1 MNLQAPLAAAASRR
15 FSVHKL
21 AMAVALASAVAQPLA
36 MAESGDTVY
45 EEIIV
50 TGQKI
55 ARSLQDTPSSVAV
68 ATELLIE
75 QNNIES
81 FSDFLIETANTHSD
95 ASGGFSIRG
104 IDGFN
109 VSGGG
114 NSYLASVYVDGASL
128 PQRMVYS
135 GFSSWDVS
143 QIEILRGP
151 QSTLQGRNSLAGSV
165 IMTTQAP
172 SQEWEGKF
180 RLLGGENGQR
190 EIAVA
195 VGGGLVEDQL
205 SFRFS
210 GEKTETDG
218 FITNITRNEASD
230 RRENELYRLKFLLEP
245 NALPEFSAQLSLT
258 HSEVERGVISSDV
271 PGAINGFRKR
281 VTTNNDPQ
289 LIEDEID
296 LFNLEMKFELN
307 ENWDLT
313 TVSSY
318 SKVNSGWENYDND
331 NGPDDDGTRGFN
343 VNVDS
348 FSQELR
354 FVFDYDKINGV
365 IGAYYFDQKYDD
377 KITGQTSISLASAG
391 LTASFLQAAYNLDAG
406 TAAFAVAQYAALDP
420 AALDQLATADLGVES
435 YALFADAT
443 YIIND
448 SWEIFAG
455 VRWDHESQENSGEAV
470 RSIANSEDIPDPA
483 NYAGTPLLPLIT
495 GINAFLQGQVDQSN
509 AVAPVVDVSYT
520 TVLPKVGVTYHWNDD
535 ISTSFTVQQGYRS
548 GGVGTNTARGTTF
561 QYDPE
566 YTANYELSWRSLWL
580 DGALTANANI
590 FYIDWTDQQVTVQL
604 GTNSFDTET
613 RNAGKSIV
621 QGFELDFNYQVNNE
635 VKIYGSVGQSITEF
649 KDFTV
654 KIPILNVQTN
664 EIIYTENDLAGR
676 PFADSPEW
684 TSNLGVTYTADNG
697 IFANFSVNYADGAK
711 ADVNPKARG
720 LAEAHPNYDLSSE
733 HRTLVNMKI
742 GYEWESVGV
751 YLTGKNIL
759 DEEYIT
765 SPEFLN
771 KRTSRYT
778 LGEARQLSLSIRGTF

>member
-55 ARSLQDTPSSVAV
+55 ARSLQDTPSSIAV

-218 FITNITRNEASD
+218 FITNITRNEPAD

-258 HSEVERGVISSDV
+258 HSEVERGIISSNV
-271 PGAINGFRKR
+271 PDASSGFLER

-296 LFNLEMKFELN
+296 LFNIEMKLELN
-307 ENWDLT
+307 DNWQLISG
-313 TVSSY
+313 SSY
-318 SKVNSGWENYDND
+318 SKVKSGWENYDDD
-331 NGPDDDGTRGFN
+331 NGPEADGSRGYA

-348 FSQELR
+348 FNQELR
-354 FVFDYDKINGV
+354 LVFDYDKITGV

-377 KITGQTSISLASAG
+377 KITGQTSISLAAAG
-391 LTASFLQAAYNLDAG
+391 LTPSFLQAAYGLDAG

-420 AALDQLATADLGVES
+420 AELDQLATAKLGVES

-443 YIIND
+443 YTIND
-448 SWEIFAG
+448 SWDIFAG
-455 VRWDHESQENSGEAV
+455 IRWDHESQENSSDAF
-470 RSIANSEDIPDPA
+470 RSIANAEDMPDPA
-483 NYAGTPLLPLIT
+483 NYASNPLLQGLIS

-509 AVAPVVDVSYT
+509 AVAPLVDASYT
-520 TVLPKVGVTYHWNDD
+520 TVLPKLGATYHWNDD
-535 ISTSFTVQQGYRS
+535 VSTSFTVQQGYRS
-548 GGVGTNTARGTTF
+548 GGVGTNTARGTAF

-566 YTANYELSWRSLWL
+566 YTINYELSWRSLWL

-590 FYIDWTDQQVTVQL
+590 FYIDWTDQQVNVQL
-604 GTNSFDTET
+604 SSNSFDSET
-613 RNAGKSIV
+613 QNAGKSTV
-621 QGFELDFNYQVNNE
+621 QGFEFDFNYQVNDE
-635 VKIYGSVGQSITEF
+635 LKIYGSVGQAITEF
-649 KDFTV
+649 VDFDV
-654 KIPILNVQTN
+654 RLQSG
-664 EIIYTENDLAGR
+664 EIVPLDGR
-676 PFADSPEW
+676 SFADAPEW
-684 TSNLGVTYTADNG
+684 TSNVGITYTADNG
-697 IFANFSVNYADGAK
+697 IFANISANYADGAK
-711 ADVNPKARG
+711 ADANPYGRG
-720 LAEAHPNYDLSSE
+720 LEEGDSGFDQSSE
-733 HRTLVNMKI
+733 KRTLVNMKI

>member
-1 MNLQAPLAAAASRR
+1 MNLQTPLATATNRR
-15 FSVHKL
+15 FGVHKL
-21 AMAVALASAVAQPLA
+21 AMAVALASAVVQPLA

-81 FSDFLIETANTHSD
+81 FSDFLVETANTHST
-95 ASGGFSIRG
+95 AGGGFSIRG

-128 PQRMVYS
+128 PQRMVNS

-143 QIEILRGP
+143 QMEILRGP

-165 IMTTQAP
+165 IMTTQTP
-172 SQEWEGKF
+172 SQEWEGKY

-218 FITNITRNEASD
+218 FVTNITRNEPAD

-245 NALPEFSAQLSLT
+245 NALPEFSAQFSLT
-258 HSEVERGVISSDV
+258 HSEVERGIISSNV
-271 PGAINGFRKR
+271 PDASNGFLER

-296 LFNLEMKFELN
+296 LFNLEMKYELN
-307 ENWDLT
+307 DNWQLISGST
-313 TVSSY
+313 Y
-318 SKVNSGWENYDND
+318 SKVKSGWENYDDD
-331 NGPDDDGTRGFN
+331 NGPEADGSRGYA

-348 FSQELR
+348 LSQELR
-354 FVFDYDKINGV
+354 LVFNYEKITGV

-377 KITGQTSISLASAG
+377 KITGQTSISLAAAG
-391 LTASFLQAAYNLDAG
+391 LTSSFLQAAYSLDAA
-406 TAAFAVAQYAALDP
+406 TADFAVAQYAPLDP
-420 AALDQLATADLGVES
+420 AELDQLATATLGVES

-443 YIIND
+443 YTIND
-448 SWEIFAG
+448 SWEVFAG
-455 VRWDHESQENSGEAV
+455 LRWDHESQENSSDAF
-470 RSIANSEDIPDPA
+470 RSIANSEDMPDPA
-483 NYAGTPLLPLIT
+483 NYAGSPLQPLIA

-509 AVAPVVDVSYT
+509 AVAPLVDVSYT
-520 TVLPKVGVTYHWNDD
+520 TVLPKLGVSYHWNDD

-548 GGVGTNTARGTTF
+548 GGVGTNTARGTAF

-566 YTANYELSWRSLWL
+566 YTTNYELSWRSLWL

-590 FYIDWTDQQVTVQL
+590 FYIDWTDQQVSVQL
-604 GTNSFDTET
+604 SSNSFDSET
-613 RNAGKSIV
+613 RNAGKSTV
-621 QGFELDFNYQVNNE
+621 QGFEFDFNYQLNDE
-635 VKIYGSVGQSITEF
+635 VKVYGSVGQAITEF
-649 KDFTV
+649 KDFNV
-654 KIPILNVQTN
+654 VIPTAGTDIS
-664 EIIYTENDLAGR
+664 YDLAGR
-676 PFADSPEW
+676 SFADAPEW
-684 TSNLGVTYTADNG
+684 TGNIGITYTADNG
-697 IFANFSVNYADGAK
+697 IFANISANYADGAK
-711 ADVNPKARG
+711 ADVNPYGRG
-720 LAEAHPNYDLSSE
+720 LTESDPTFDQSSE
-733 HRTLVNMKI
+733 KRTLVNMKI

-751 YLTGKNIL
+751 YVTGKNIL

-765 SPEFLN
+765 SPEFVN
-771 KRTSRYT
+771 KRTTRYT
-778 LGEARQLSLSIRGTF
+778 LGEARQISLSIRGTF